1 MHCSS
6 LDAGRKRGLV
16 KTGTGGV
23 VEIKRRNRLAQ
34 SQVGPEVRWNCSDV
48 LPIAAIDIRL
58 HALVRDGVGDDVP
71 AEVNQLRVGHCLFQ
85 NLSFEDI
92 DAH

>member
-6 LDAGRKRGLV
+6 FEAGRKRGLV

-34 SQVGPEVRWNCSDV
+34 SQVGPEVRRDGPDV
-48 LPIAAIDIRL
+48 LPVAAIDVRL
-58 HALVRDGVGDDVP
+58 HALVRDCVGDDVA
-71 AEVNQLRVGHCLFQ
+71 AEVNQLAGRRPPLPRI
-85 NLSFEDI
+85 SRRKM
-92 DAH
+92 